1 MAKESTLSLMD
12 LSLRPVAGVASSLSS
27 GSLASAG
34 TSSPPAQRIS
44 VHSALGM
51 LWLQLHF
58 ETRHWDSLAAGRV
71 ELEPDTLP
79 AFLADCSA
87 AGVVCPALV
96 PQA

>member
-1 MAKESTLSLMD
+1 MD
-12 LSLRPVAGVASSLSS
+12 LFLSPVVGVASSISSSSKSLSFA
-27 GSLASAG
+27 GS
-34 TSSPPAQRIS
+34 TPPPAQRIS

-58 ETRHWDSLAAGRV
+58 ENCHWDSLAAGCV

-79 AFLADCSA
+79 EFLADCSN
-87 AGVVCPALV
+87 AGVVCGSPL